1 MPVNNYNLSKQIFD
15 DIEFF
20 TPVKEAIVNS
30 ILAEAKEVR
39 VILNKKDEIN
49 DLLSNKI
56 DSIQIIDTGHGFNEE
71 CQKSF
76 ENLAESNKSNCKGL
90 GRLSFIQ
97 VFDNINIKST
107 FLDKEGQLKTLDFKF
122 DENFKE
128 IDRKNCIKP
137 ANKNAKTGTIITFSG
152 IKDPFAD
159 DTKNQCKASSCFAEV
174 INDVLPHLCFNACKL
189 LIEASN
195 EDKKEFDLKDI
206 QWKEW
211 KKDEEIKV
219 KNSVFKIRYF
229 KYEVNDETSNN
240 YFLYLAKDRA
250 VKKVFPRELKNFPVD
265 TNKKL
270 IVVVSSDL
278 LDSKVSVNWNDFKI
292 LRRDWNEISPRIKK
306 EIGGLI
312 SNLVGDW
319 IIEQH
324 FKEAKKDRPDL
335 LKMID
340 KITGQERWIGI
351 AGKRDIIEEAKNIQS
366 RAVSKLIK
374 SSGNEEDLEFVRDSA
389 LMQLVI
395 TRWTDLSKAA
405 EICNNEAT
413 SEKEIHNLLYTQK
426 TDSNSEEVNRLWLL
440 DSRWQYA
447 EYISSE
453 NILLEM
459 LGLNEDEKDLNSLEI
474 FAKHGVDLAQIADKL
489 SDENFKK
496 EFNKRPDIAIFNDDS
511 VVIIE
516 LKKPGVDLINH
527 TEKIKYYASLIAFL
541 SKNKYRRFYCY
552 LLGSQSPIL
561 NHPYKLT
568 ADRKGYFDTGDL
580 FLRKRNIS
588 GEIEE
593 ESTNAKFYYE
603 VCEYNKFLKDCY
615 FQHLEFFRKIGKK
628 IERLEQYLP
637 EKFREV
643 KELKNTLP
651 QH

>member
-1 MPVNNYNLSKQIFD
+1 MLVNNYNLSKQIFD

-39 VILNKKDEIN
+39 VILNKKDEKG
-49 DLLSNKI
+49 DLLSHKI
-56 DSIQIIDTGHGFNEE
+56 DSIQIVDTGHGFNEE

-97 VFDNINIKST
+97 VFDNINIQST

-152 IKDPFAD
+152 IKDLFVD
-159 DTKNQCKASSCFAEV
+159 DTKNQCDTRSCFAEV

-189 LIEASN
+189 LIETSN

-206 QWKEW
+206 QWEEW

-229 KYEVNDETSNN
+229 KYEVNDGTRNN

-278 LDSKVSVNWNDFKI
+278 LDSEASVNWNNFKI
-292 LRRDWNEISPRIKK
+292 IRGDWNEISSRIKK

-312 SNLVGDW
+312 SHLVGDW
-319 IIEQH
+319 MIEQH
-324 FKEAKKDRPDL
+324 FKAAKEERPDL

-351 AGKRDIIEEAKNIQS
+351 SGKRDIIEEAKNIQS
-366 RAVSKLIK
+366 RAVSNLIK
-374 SSGNEEDLEFVRDSA
+374 SEGSEEDLEFVKDSA

-405 EICNNEAT
+405 EICNNKAT
-413 SEKEIHNLLYTQK
+413 SEKEIHDLLYTQK

-568 ADRKGYFDTGDL
+568 ADKKGYFDTGDL

-603 VCEYNKFLKDCY
+603 ICEYNKFLKDCY

-637 EKFREV
+637 EKFREI
-643 KELKNTLP
+643 KELKDNLS
-651 QH
+651 QD